1 MTQVRALGP
10 EDDLASMFLQVQPPL
25 PGQRPQK
32 PGASGFSQPCCPGR
46 GLLFGTT
53 RRRGER
59 APGPANRLEPW
70 LPSSEF
76 GDPDKLRNPSCLNVL
91 FRKIRLRV
99 APTLAPLSR
108 EGSRGPSL
116 LPLSWQPG
124 SSWHVPSPCPDPEK
138 QAAGLHP
145 HTQLPP
151 EWPRRRTGAFCGSVE
166 TGPVLCAVCWRV
178 GSGDFQ
184 YAQPCSRHL
193 WLSAEGFPH
202 PRGNR
207 GSTAR
212 TPSLPG
218 CHHAASCL
226 CLASSRDACVRGT
239 PQPVAPCPH
248 VFSALLTHG
257 LAAERSA
264 SSSPL
269 HTYTLAH
276 TPEMDPFSGGAL
288 YPAP

>member
-10 EDDLASMFLQVQPPL
+10 EDDLASMFLQVQPLL

-53 RRRGER
+53 CRRGER

-116 LPLSWQPG
+116 LPLSWRPG

-138 QAAGLHP
+138 QAAGLRP

-151 EWPRRRTGAFCGSVE
+151 EWPRSPPHGGVLRLCRDRSRVVRCPLESGLWRLSVRSAVQPSPLAECRGFSSPPRKPGLHSTHSQSPRLPPCRFLSLPCLFPRRVCAWDPTAC
-166 TGPVLCAVCWRV
+166 GPVSTRVLSPPHTRSRCRALC
-178 GSGDFQ
+178 Q
-184 YAQPCSRHL
+184 
-193 WLSAEGFPH
+193 
-202 PRGNR
+202 
-207 GSTAR
+207 
-212 TPSLPG
+212 
-218 CHHAASCL
+218 
-226 CLASSRDACVRGT
+226 
-239 PQPVAPCPH
+239 
-248 VFSALLTHG
+248 LL
-257 LAAERSA
+257 
-264 SSSPL
+264 
-269 HTYTLAH
+269 TLAH
-276 TPEMDPFSGGAL
+276 LHACTHT
-288 YPAP
+288 